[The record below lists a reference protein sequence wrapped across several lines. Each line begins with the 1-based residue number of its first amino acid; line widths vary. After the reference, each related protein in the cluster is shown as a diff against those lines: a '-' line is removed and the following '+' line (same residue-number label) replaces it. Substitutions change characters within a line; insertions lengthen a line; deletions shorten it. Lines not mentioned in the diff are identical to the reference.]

1 MKKMIGNLKVRVFVL
16 AILVGLTFQL
26 GWSSGITKAC
36 ERCVAL
42 SGGLCVG
49 CQQSET
55 GSPSCTALQESCSC
69 NVTPG
74 NCRVGGLEP

>member
-1 MKKMIGNLKVRVFVL
+1 MKKILGSLRLKVLIL
-16 AILVGLTFQL
+16 AVLVGLTFQMS
-26 GWSSGITKAC
+26 WSVNETEAC

-49 CQQSET
+49 CQSSQS
-55 GSPSCTALQESCSC
+55 GSPYCTALQESCSC

>member
-1 MKKMIGNLKVRVFVL
+1 MRKILGSLKLRVLVL
-16 AILVGLTFQL
+16 AVLIGLTFQL
-26 GWSSGITKAC
+26 GWSSGNTKAC

-49 CQQSET
+49 CQSSSS
-55 GSPSCTALQESCSC
+55 GSPSCTAIQETCSC

-74 NCRVGGLEP
+74 TCRIGGLEP